1 MDERHGAVAWQAS
14 HYISRTDQVGA
25 GGIIWYNVH
34 LMKCELC
41 HNADACEAI
50 VPEGRSEDDEL
61 YVCSACAK
69 AEHDKRQKRSQRT
82 RKVTGLPPGVSMS
95 ITEISPEGS
104 DEGCEPPPFIGAIM
118 NAFQDMVSGLEN
130 GGGKKER
137 RPNPSKDVLELPA
150 GRIPAEY
157 RIKGGFHLEGLHLLG
172 ELDAVKRGLHA
183 LGMDIVGIA
192 ADGVNEAGHV
202 YTFRYCGSVERAK
215 RVAEDILREEKN
227 ARVRLKTELPRVFG
241 DSLCRALAILKN
253 CRLLSPGELF
263 DLLSPMRLAARQK
276 MLDGI
281 TLAEIERMMADADLS
296 GSEDKLSQDERDR
309 VDADRADEM
318 NRRFE
323 EVMLDD
329 VL

>member
-1 MDERHGAVAWQAS
+1 
-14 HYISRTDQVGA
+14 
-25 GGIIWYNVH
+25 
-34 LMKCELC
+34 MKCELC

-50 VPEGRSEDDEL
+50 VPEGGSEDDEL
-61 YVCSACAK
+61 YVCSACAR
-69 AEHDKRQKRSQRT
+69 AERDKRQKRSQRT

-95 ITEISPEGS
+95 ITEISPGPRGEG
-104 DEGCEPPPFIGAIM
+104 DGEGPPPFIGAIM
-118 NAFQDMVSGLEN
+118 NAFQDMVN
-130 GGGKKER
+130 GMEKGAGRER
-137 RPNPSKDVLELPA
+137 RPRSGEMSELPA
-150 GRIPAEY
+150 GRIPSEY
-157 RIKGGFHLEGLHLLG
+157 RIKGGFHLEGLHLIG

-183 LGMDIVGIA
+183 LGMELAGIA

-202 YTFRYCGSVERAK
+202 YAFRYAGSAERAK
-215 RVAEDILREEKN
+215 RVAEDLLREEKN

-263 DLLSPMRLAARQK
+263 DLLSPMRLAAKQK

-281 TLAEIERMMADADLS
+281 TLAEIERMMSDADLS
-296 GSEDKLSQDERDR
+296 SSEDKMSQEERDR
-309 VDADRADEM
+309 IDADRADEM